1 MSNFSNRY
9 MLLYA
14 LGLASV
20 VALVLTLVATSLKPR
35 QDKNR
40 DAETKQMILKTIGIN
55 ATRDNAAEL
64 FDQYITVGAYPCVR
78 PDGTTDK
85 GVHGSTQKVGV
96 HGSMP
101 LRFDGGIIIPLKGNG
116 LWGPIWG
123 YLALDNNGTVLGAVF
138 DHQGET
144 PGLGAEIAT
153 DKFSQRFI
161 GKQMGEQPIVL
172 KKNADKD
179 NPYEVDAISG
189 STMTSNGVT
198 EMLEKAFEQYQGL
211 IRRGVLPCTPKSK
224 EDKQ

>member
-1 MSNFSNRY
+1 MKQFSNRY

-14 LGLASV
+14 LGLAAV

-40 DAETKQMILKTIGIN
+40 DTETKQMILKTIGIE

-64 FDQYITVGAYPCVR
+64 YDKNIDSEISFITE
-78 PDGTTDK
+78 DGNEIPYYTF
-85 GVHGSTQKVGV
+85 GN
-96 HGSMP
+96 
-101 LRFDGGIIIPLKGNG
+101 GIVIPLKGNG

-123 YLALDNNGTVLGAVF
+123 YMALDNNGTVMGAVF

-153 DKFSQRFI
+153 NKFANRFI
-161 GKQMGEQPIVL
+161 GKKMDEHPIVL
-172 KKNADKD
+172 KKNADK
-179 NPYEVDAISG
+179 NNSYEVDAISG
-189 STMTSNGVT
+189 GTMTSNGVT
-198 EMLEKAFEQYQGL
+198 EMLAKAFEQYRT
-211 IRRGVLPCTPKSK
+211 ITFSESKK

>member
-1 MSNFSNRY
+1 MKQFSNRY

-14 LGLASV
+14 LGLAAV

-40 DAETKQMILKTIGIN
+40 DTETKQMILKTIGIE

-64 FDQYITVGAYPCVR
+64 YDKNIDSEISFITE
-78 PDGTTDK
+78 DGNEIPYYTF
-85 GVHGSTQKVGV
+85 GN
-96 HGSMP
+96 
-101 LRFDGGIIIPLKGNG
+101 GIVIPLKGNG

-123 YLALDNNGTVLGAVF
+123 YMALDDNGTVMGAVF

-153 DKFSQRFI
+153 DKFANRFI
-161 GKQMGEQPIVL
+161 GKKMDEHPIVL
-172 KKNADKD
+172 KKNADK
-179 NPYEVDAISG
+179 NNSYEVDAISG
-189 STMTSNGVT
+189 GTMTSNGVT
-198 EMLEKAFEQYQGL
+198 EMLAKAFEQYRT
-211 IRRGVLPCTPKSK
+211 ITFSESKK